1 MLSNWLQ
8 ENKSVMPLRI
18 EIEVEVETQVK
29 VDYSPTS
36 VVFEDERP
44 SLETYSHDPS
54 RPFSGTAPLSPRAD
68 SYQSSSYP
76 KQHNHIMSL
85 PRSDYDPRRV
95 CVNPCPNFTLGKHRR
110 SIGVYLA
117 GALVRVF
124 LSSKNF
130 PVLTSHTIY
139 LYSVCYCKL
148 DIFGCCC
155 TFGTCKAQV
164 GWWSA
169 SSYLF
174 RRLGAR
180 NFVSARVSSNQLD
193 W

>member
-1 MLSNWLQ
+1 MLSAWFQ
-8 ENKSVMPLRI
+8 GNKSVVPLRI

-29 VDYSPTS
+29 VDYAHSPTS
-36 VVFEDERP
+36 IVFEDERP

-68 SYQSSSYP
+68 SYQSSSYL

-95 CVNPCPNFTLGKHRR
+95 CVNPCPNLTLGKHRR

-124 LSSKNF
+124 PEF
-130 PVLTSHTIY
+130 
-139 LYSVCYCKL
+139 
-148 DIFGCCC
+148 
-155 TFGTCKAQV
+155 
-164 GWWSA
+164 
-169 SSYLF
+169 
-174 RRLGAR
+174 R
-180 NFVSARVSSNQLD
+180 NFYNTDITFNPSAFSSLLQTGYFWMLLYFRHTQSPSGVTKCQFMSLSLIGCPEFYPCSGI
-193 W
+193 

>member
-117 GALVRVF
+117 GALVCFPELKKFPNTDIAYNLSLFSLLLQTGYFWMLLYFRHMQSPSGVMKRQF
-124 LSSKNF
+124 ISLSS
-130 PVLTSHTIY
+130 I
-139 LYSVCYCKL
+139 
-148 DIFGCCC
+148 GCPEFCLC
-155 TFGTCKAQV
+155 SGI
-164 GWWSA
+164 
-169 SSYLF
+169 
-174 RRLGAR
+174 
-180 NFVSARVSSNQLD
+180 
-193 W
+193 

>member
-1 MLSNWLQ
+1 MLSAWFQ
-8 ENKSVMPLRI
+8 GNKSVVPLRI

-29 VDYSPTS
+29 VDYAHSPTS
-36 VVFEDERP
+36 IVFEDERP

-68 SYQSSSYP
+68 SYQSSSYL

-95 CVNPCPNFTLGKHRR
+95 CVNPCPNLTLGKHRR

-124 LSSKNF
+124 PEFRNFYNTDITFNPSAFSS
-130 PVLTSHTIY
+130 LLQT
-139 LYSVCYCKL
+139 
-148 DIFGCCC
+148 GCCC
-155 TFGTCKAQV
+155 TFGTRKAQV
-164 GWWSA
+164 GWRSA
-169 SSYLF
+169 SSCLF
-174 RRLGAR
+174 RWLGAR
-180 NFVSARVSSNQLD
+180 NFIPARVSSDQLD